1 MITVAPQQSMLD
13 IALQHAGGAE
23 AVFELAGTNT
33 ISITDDLGIGQQLV
47 ATPILSKEVT
57 NYYAVHNICPATAIT
72 NDTINEILGDGEGIE
87 FWAIEYDFV
96 VS

>member
-1 MITVAPQQSMLD
+1 MITVAPKQSLLD

-23 AVFELAGTNT
+23 AVF
-33 ISITDDLGIGQQLV
+33 DLGIGQQLV

>member
-23 AVFELAGTNT
+23 AVFQLARQNNL
-33 ISITDDLGIGQQLV
+33 SITDDLNVGQQLAP
-47 ATPILSKEVT
+47 ATILSKEVT

-87 FWAIEYDFV
+87 FWAIEYDFI

>member
-1 MITVAPQQSMLD
+1 MITVAPKQSLLD

-47 ATPILSKEVT
+47 LCRTQYMPSHCH
-57 NYYAVHNICPATAIT
+57 YQRHHQ
-72 NDTINEILGDGEGIE
+72 
-87 FWAIEYDFV
+87 
-96 VS
+96 